1 MLIVTIT
8 NWRRKL
14 VWALAGLL
22 VMTVIFL
29 SGLFSRQGVRD
40 NLPPVST
47 KKEVFSSQGQ
57 ERSSFWEGLLVK
69 LKEYYQGQHPRRTP

>member
-1 MLIVTIT
+1 MLVVTIT

-14 VWALAGLL
+14 VWVLAGLL
-22 VMTVIFL
+22 VISVIFL
-29 SGLFSRQGVRD
+29 GEIFSRQAARD

-47 KKEVFSSQGQ
+47 KEKVFTSQGQ

-69 LKEYYQGQHPRRTP
+69 LKEYYQGQQPRQTP